1 MLIKNLKRPRTMV
14 ALNEPV
20 VTQSPPDTTLQ
31 LTPMFQPEDTIA
43 ERDLYKVVFANQ
55 KKQFTSKDKY
65 IS

>member
-1 MLIKNLKRPRTMV
+1 MV

-31 LTPMFQPEDTIA
+31 LALMFQPEDTIA